1 MIANARALAAAL
13 AAKGYRI
20 ISGGTDNHLMLV
32 DLFGSKDIT
41 GKEAEKA
48 LEAAGI
54 SINKNMIPFDPRKP
68 LDPSGIRLGTPALT
82 TRGCGEADMKTVADL
97 IDETLMHREDEA
109 ALGAIRQK
117 VKEFSL
123 RFPVPGI
130 E

>member
-1 MIANARALAAAL
+1 MDVF
-13 AAKGYRI
+13 AKGIR
-20 ISGGTDNHLMLV
+20 
-32 DLFGSKDIT
+32 

-48 LEAAGI
+48 LEKVGI

-82 TRGCGEADMKTVADL
+82 TRGAGEADMKTVADL
-97 IDETLMHREDEA
+97 FDETLTHREDEA
-109 ALGAIRQK
+109 ALGGIREK
-117 VKEFSL
+117 VKNFSL